1 MKRILLVFALF
12 FAFCMSSLAH
22 KTYVTIFFDVTGAVL
37 SGDVPTTLKRQY
49 TVKDI
54 PKEEGGSKGISNIS
68 NWMGYI
74 INLLAK
80 EGFTVDQLVLR
91 DYKEFV
97 CILSKSLPE
106 DKNEEKND
114 FVKPDEQF

>member
-1 MKRILLVFALF
+1 MKRILLVFAIF

-22 KTYVTIFFDVTGAVL
+22 KTYVTIFFNAQGAVL

-49 TVKDI
+49 KVKDI
-54 PKEEGGSKGISNIS
+54 PKEEGGSNSYSSSIA

-91 DYKEFV
+91 DYEEVV

-106 DKNEEKND
+106 DKNEEK
-114 FVKPDEQF
+114 KE